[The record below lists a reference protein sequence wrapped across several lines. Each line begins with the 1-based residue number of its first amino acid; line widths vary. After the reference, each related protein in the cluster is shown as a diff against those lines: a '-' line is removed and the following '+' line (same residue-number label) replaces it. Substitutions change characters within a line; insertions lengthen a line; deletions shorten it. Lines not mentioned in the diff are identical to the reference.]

1 MLVSSTISFG
11 TSMCLEEE
19 EINKQKKLTL
29 DQNPST
35 DENLILLW
43 STSLILTAGEK

>member
-1 MLVSSTISFG
+1 
-11 TSMCLEEE
+11 MCLEEE

-35 DENLILLW
+35 DENYILLW